1 MKIQIT
7 GPISTLW
14 FFSVAGA
21 VELSAR
27 DFSKYDEKLRH
38 YQNLTGITEQ
48 VFQEIWDSGI
58 SNRKF

>member
-1 MKIQIT
+1 MKISIT
-7 GPISTLW
+7 GSISTLCL
-14 FFSVAGA
+14 FFVAEA

-38 YQNLTGITEQ
+38 YQNLTGISEQ